1 MSGWIKLH
9 RQMIKSDLWKSEPF
23 TRGQAWVDLLLLAN
37 HKPGFIRAR
46 GVRID
51 VLRGQ
56 VGTSQVELSK
66 RWQWSRGKVK
76 RFLNELEMDQQ
87 IEQQKNN
94 VSSLITICN
103 YSHYQGDDTANDT
116 ANDTASDT
124 ANGTLTRMNKNN
136 KEINN
141 SLSEQSSD
149 CNSWLKNADKFY
161 LDLCKWFYDNLV
173 VLELVK
179 KNTNWKTKSWYNGFR
194 LLLTNDG
201 VDYETEFRPIM
212 NFYLQNYGK
221 QFCPIAESPASVRT
235 KWKKIEM
242 YYKNGNRKPLG
253 SARP

>member
-1 MSGWIKLH
+1 MLSRCFNEGGLPAEESKLLRLFRCDENDLKECVKMFYKKDEKLFNKKLDAIQKDQKKVSSGRSKAGKASAEARRNKRLTEGANVE
-9 RQMIKSDLWKSEPF
+9 QMLNK
-23 TRGQAWVDLLLLAN
+23 
-37 HKPGFIRAR
+37 
-46 GVRID
+46 
-51 VLRGQ
+51 
-56 VGTSQVELSK
+56 TSTK
-66 RWQWSRGKVK
+66 
-76 RFLNELEMDQQ
+76 DQQ
-87 IEQQKNN
+87 NLTNTTQQNRTDN
-94 VSSLITICN
+94 RV
-103 YSHYQGDDTANDT
+103 
-116 ANDTASDT
+116 
-124 ANGTLTRMNKNN
+124 
-136 KEINN
+136 INN

-149 CNSWLKNADKFY
+149 GDSWLEKADDFY
-161 LDLCKWFYDNLV
+161 LNLCEWFYGNLIK
-173 VLELVK
+173 LDLVK